1 MCSLPDRHIKVAWS
15 SLEGPAMNEQINIV
29 ELAHEIAAIA
39 GTTTDPETGRLLT
52 ELVGRLL
59 EAAGLPPEDGEGGGE
74 LPSHWNS
81 APVDA
86 YA

>member
-1 MCSLPDRHIKVAWS
+1 MTEEIS
-15 SLEGPAMNEQINIV
+15 IV
-29 ELAHEIAAIA
+29 ELAREIAAIA
-39 GTTTDPETGRLLT
+39 SATTDPETGRLLM

-59 EAAGLPPEDGEGGGE
+59 EAAGLPPDDVDGGGE